1 MGANHL
7 RHAHEDLRQTLRV
20 VLRVDVF
27 DIILLLALRFCVTN
41 IVDIE
46 AQRLRQIIEPV

>member
-1 MGANHL
+1 MRADHL
-7 RHAHEDLRQTLRV
+7 RHAHEDLRQSLRV
-20 VLRVDVF
+20 VLRVNIFDVV
-27 DIILLLALRFCVTN
+27 LLLALRFRIAN